1 MCVHVCICVCVFVCV
16 AMRVYVC
23 VTHTTVSHQ
32 MIILI
37 QLFKI
42 LVRYVRY
49 GSLKRLQAV
58 STISYCME

>member
-1 MCVHVCICVCVFVCV
+1 MYAFVCMCVCI
-16 AMRVYVC
+16 AMCVYVC

-42 LVRYVRY
+42 LVRYVLY

-58 STISYCME
+58 STISYCVEQLFV